1 MVRALFF
8 VSNTALEK
16 DLQQL
21 LVSLSSFAL
30 LRTSSF
36 HEGNLAGRFYFCWLE
51 YIIIGW
57 VEDFSFYSN
66 LLSFLFNLSTIPAT
80 NGLAFYPSFMVYSH
94 NL

>member
-36 HEGNLAGRFYFCWLE
+36 HEGNLAGRFHFCWLE
-51 YIIIGW
+51 Y
-57 VEDFSFYSN
+57 FSFYSN
-66 LLSFLFNLSTIPAT
+66 LLSPLFNLSPIPVA